1 MCFGV
6 LTSETKSN
14 QKSEEKEEEDEK
26 KISKKQKFF
35 LSFVSNSRSQLSRHT
50 FIRERFSFEKKKKK
64 LKKKKEKTKN
74 AEEPQNHNLFSNHA
88 RTRNKS
94 DRRVKDEEWRRLLHL
109 INIYAWEK
117 IYKKNINL

>member
-1 MCFGV
+1 MFSLLSV
-6 LTSETKSN
+6 LKYIVT
-14 QKSEEKEEEDEK
+14 
-26 KISKKQKFF
+26 
-35 LSFVSNSRSQLSRHT
+35 LSSQL
-50 FIRERFSFEKKKKK
+50 FSFEKKK

>member
-6 LTSETKSN
+6 LTKKKLEPP
-14 QKSEEKEEEDEK
+14 QKSEEDEK
-26 KISKKQKFF
+26 NLKKTNFF
-35 LSFVSNSRSQLSRHT
+35 SLLSVLKYIVTLSSQL
-50 FIRERFSFEKKKKK
+50 FSFEKKK

>member
-1 MCFGV
+1 MFWC
-6 LTSETKSN
+6 LDKKKLEPP
-14 QKSEEKEEEDEK
+14 QKSEEDEK
-26 KISKKQKFF
+26 NLKKTNFF
-35 LSFVSNSRSQLSRHT
+35 SLLSVLKYIVTLSSQL
-50 FIRERFSFEKKKKK
+50 FSFEKKK

>member
-1 MCFGV
+1 
-6 LTSETKSN
+6 LTKKKLEPP
-14 QKSEEKEEEDEK
+14 QKSEEDEK
-26 KISKKQKFF
+26 NLKKTIFF
-35 LSFVSNSRSQLSRHT
+35 SLLSVLKYIVTLSSQL
-50 FIRERFSFEKKKKK
+50 FSFEKKK

>member
-1 MCFGV
+1 MFWC
-6 LTSETKSN
+6 LDKKKLEPP
-14 QKSEEKEEEDEK
+14 QKSEEDEK
-26 KISKKQKFF
+26 NLKKTNFF
-35 LSFVSNSRSQLSRHT
+35 SLLSVLKYIVTLSSQ
-50 FIRERFSFEKKKKK
+50 FFSFEKKK